1 MASTLIQAIC
11 KDNNWRETDAGVEI
25 ILDGGRTQ
33 LVSRATFTESGEEHL
48 RLASIIGPADKLDDQ
63 RMRAALRLNANMRF
77 GAFAILGQDFAVVD
91 TFLLSEADQ
100 AEVRDSLLFLAQTAD
115 RYEQIVFGTDEN

>member
-25 ILDGGRTQ
+25 TLEGGRTQ
-33 LVSRATFTESGEEHL
+33 VVSRATFTEGGEEHL
-48 RLASIIGPADKLDDQ
+48 RLASIIGPAAKLDER

-77 GAFAILGQDFAVVD
+77 GAFAINGEDFAVVD
-91 TFLLSEADQ
+91 TFLLADADK

-115 RYEQIVFGTDEN
+115 RYEQIVFGTDDN